1 MRQDKFGWADKQRRA
16 AQVLSLLKS
25 LVQKYKFWR
34 RRCSSLLRLNS
45 CWHKST
51 NALLV
56 QKYKYSLTQKT
67 LLAAPSL
74 RQQRRGG
81 SKAYSLYLLYKSTNT
96 DTRGAAGTTKK
107 QLAAAKERRI
117 KSMQTKR
124 ATVRGL
130 DPAEKAVISIMNAL
144 AMHWS
149 VGGLQ
154 VLSLLALLVQK
165 GFH

>member
-1 MRQDKFGWADKQRRA
+1 
-16 AQVLSLLKS
+16 
-25 LVQKYKFWR
+25 VQI
-34 RRCSSLLRLNS
+34 
-45 CWHKST
+45 
-51 NALLV
+51 
-56 QKYKYSLTQKT
+56 LTQKT
-67 LLAAPSL
+67 CTKAQILTPEEPSAPP
-74 RQQRRGG
+74 
-81 SKAYSLYLLYKSTNT
+81 K
-96 DTRGAAGTTKK
+96 KK

-154 VLSLLALLVQK
+154 VSLLALLVQK
-165 GFH
+165 GRH